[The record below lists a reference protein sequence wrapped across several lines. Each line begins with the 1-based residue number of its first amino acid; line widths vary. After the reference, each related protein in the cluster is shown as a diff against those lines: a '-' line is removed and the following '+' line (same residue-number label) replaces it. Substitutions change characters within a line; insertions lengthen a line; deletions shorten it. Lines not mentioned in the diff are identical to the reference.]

1 MSNRRVLPLVA
12 GTLLA
17 LLVGSAGAQTAD
29 EWNAVIAAAK
39 GEGKVVFYTSAVG
52 QPYHQEIGKAFER
65 RYGIAME
72 ALEARASELRERIRT
87 EQTAGRV
94 SGDISFNGATVTK
107 LQLDDGTFV
116 PHGALPNITRLKPPF
131 TSDGVRVPVLIQSY
145 GILVNTTLVK
155 PEDEPKSWLDL
166 TDPKWRGKILADDMR
181 ALGGGAVFFF
191 VTTDTFGRGFHEK
204 LALQQLA
211 FSRDYRNDERR
222 VARGEYAIDIPFV
235 ISDYP
240 ALKGL
245 PVKLIVPVE
254 GGTYARFEL
263 CLLKGAPH
271 PSAARLFVNFY
282 LEEQAQLVYARAGF
296 GVATQVPAEK
306 IPAEVRPLVDA
317 KLLGTTDPARQ
328 NDMLSLAKEIYR

>member
-1 MSNRRVLPLVA
+1 MPIRRLLPLA
-12 GTLLA
+12 AAALLA
-17 LLVGSAGAQTAD
+17 LAAGPAGAQTAD
-29 EWNAVIAAAK
+29 EWNKVIAAAK

-87 EQTAGRV
+87 EQSAGRV
-94 SGDISFNGATVTK
+94 NGDISFNGATVTK

-116 PHGALPNITRLKPPF
+116 PHGGLPNITRLKPPF
-131 TSDGVRVPVLIQSY
+131 TSDGIRVPVLIQSY
-145 GILVNTTLVK
+145 GILVNTALVK

-191 VTTDTFGRGFHEK
+191 VTTDKLGRGFHEQ
-204 LALQQLA
+204 LALQRLA

-263 CLLKGAPH
+263 CLLNGAPH
-271 PSAARLFVNFY
+271 PNAARLFMNFY
-282 LEEQAQLVYARAGF
+282 LEEQAQLVYARSGF
-296 GVATQVPAEK
+296 GVATEVSAEQ
-306 IPAEVRPLVDA
+306 IPADVRPLVDA

-328 NDMLSLAKEIYR
+328 NEMLSLAKEIYK